1 MVCAKA
7 NTETAPPRTPRSPKE
22 SKANFEVFQF
32 IEVENFRS
40 RESHGVVIRRAC
52 VRGNCFSWC
61 ALCSW
66 WSKPCVLSGAV
77 SSRGCSPAIRLQ
89 CHSSRSYSP
98 ATSLRRSILP
108 TGDFGISRTKTYS
121 RGRLKLSNSDDL
133 QNSSSACAST
143 ADFRL
148 TKATT
153 F

>member
-7 NTETAPPRTPRSPKE
+7 NTETEPPTTPRPPRE
-22 SKANFEVFQF
+22 SKAISEVTQF
-32 IEVENFRS
+32 IEVENWRS
-40 RESHGVVIRRAC
+40 GESHGVAIRRAC
-52 VRGNCFSWC
+52 VRGHCFSWC

-66 WSKPCVLSGAV
+66 WSKPCVLSGAG
-77 SSRGCSPAIRLQ
+77 SGRGRSPANRLQ
-89 CHSSRSYSP
+89 SHSSRSYSP